1 MDKKL
6 KAAIITEFHPIDMVE
21 FHKLFWSFEEFDC
34 YVQSFDMFVTD
45 EKNRDTYDVVVY
57 YNLSRPLLADDHKIR
72 RYLEDK
78 LGSTK
83 QGILLL
89 HHAILCY
96 PGWDLFKDLTG
107 ITDRKFKY
115 HWDQTVKYDIAD
127 TEHPITRGMKHFAMI
142 DETYEMEDPD
152 VSLVTPLIT
161 ADHPLSMKNIA
172 WTRQYKNSRVF
183 CYASGH
189 DDMAYN
195 DVHFKEVL
203 RRGMLWCSNQI

>member
-1 MDKKL
+1 MAQKL

-21 FHKLFWSFEEFDC
+21 FHQLFWGFEEFEC

-45 EKNRDTYDVVVY
+45 EKNREIYDVVVY
-57 YNLSRPLLADDHKIR
+57 YNLSRSMLSEDNKIR
-72 RYLEDK
+72 KYLENV

-83 QGILLL
+83 QGIVLL

-96 PGWDLFKDLTG
+96 PGWNLWTELAG
-107 ITDRKFKY
+107 VEDRNFKY
-115 HWDQTVKYDIAD
+115 HWDQTVRYDIEKVD
-127 TEHPITRGMKHFAMI
+127 HPITRGMKPWAMI
-142 DETYEMEDPD
+142 DETYTMQEPFDAGN
-152 VSLVTPLIT
+152 TFLIT
-161 ADHPLSMKNIA
+161 VDHPISMKNIA
-172 WTRQYKNSRVF
+172 WVREYKNSRVC

-203 RRGMLWCSNQI
+203 RRAMLWCSNRI